1 LYLESRFETPLF
13 DDEYRKII
21 GELQVLIEGFILGLN
36 WCCNF
41 DCLNHLDGM
50 DPMVESTYLYKNI
63 RFLRK
68 QMNLSQEE
76 LALKIGLNRGN
87 IASYE
92 NGSAEPKVCNLLR
105 ISRLFGVSICDLAQR
120 DLSGDSI
127 SSPDAYLKSGFRQQ
141 VKNQEQ
147 LDVIHSNAQRK
158 LQMMEGL
165 VTCSR
170 LKLEQVHTQIP
181 PELQLI
187 IVNFE
192 ELYRTARSL
201 MDEHL
206 SLLKSLNS
214 KDSSAQE

>member
-1 LYLESRFETPLF
+1 MEWIRRSNAQFITEDFLFFLSPLF
-13 DDEYRKII
+13 WMI
-21 GELQVLIEGFILGLN
+21 N
-36 WCCNF
+36 
-41 DCLNHLDGM
+41 LDGM
-50 DPMVESTYLYKNI
+50 EPMVDFTYLDKNI

-76 LALKIGLNRGN
+76 LALRIGLNRGN

-92 NGSAEPKVCNLLR
+92 NGTAEPKVCNLLR
-105 ISRLFGVSICDLAQR
+105 LSRLFGVSICDLAQR
-120 DLSGDSI
+120 DLSGDEVPCSNGNGQ
-127 SSPDAYLKSGFRQQ
+127 AKKAQ
-141 VKNQEQ
+141 VAEPQNPEV
-147 LDVIHSNAQRK
+147 LNIIHGNAQRK

-206 SLLKSLNS
+206 SLLKSLNC
-214 KDSSAQE
+214 KDSSANE

>member
-1 LYLESRFETPLF
+1 ME
-13 DDEYRKII
+13 
-21 GELQVLIEGFILGLN
+21 
-36 WCCNF
+36 
-41 DCLNHLDGM
+41 
-50 DPMVESTYLYKNI
+50 PMVDFTYLDKNI

-92 NGSAEPKVCNLLR
+92 NGTAEPKVCNLLR
-105 ISRLFGVSICDLAQR
+105 LSRLFGVSICDLAQR
-120 DLSGDSI
+120 DLSGDEAPCSNGNGH
-127 SSPDAYLKSGFRQQ
+127 AK
-141 VKNQEQ
+141 KAQ
-147 LDVIHSNAQRK
+147 LAEPQNPEVLNIIHSNAQRK

-206 SLLKSLNS
+206 SLLKSLNC
-214 KDSSAQE
+214 KDSSANE

>member
-1 LYLESRFETPLF
+1 M
-13 DDEYRKII
+13 I
-21 GELQVLIEGFILGLN
+21 N
-36 WCCNF
+36 
-41 DCLNHLDGM
+41 LDGM
-50 DPMVESTYLYKNI
+50 EPMVDFTYLDKNI

-68 QMNLSQEE
+68 QMNWSQEE
-76 LALKIGLNRGN
+76 LALRIGLNRGN

-92 NGSAEPKVCNLLR
+92 NGTAEPKVCNLLR

-120 DLSGDSI
+120 DLSGDEVPCSNGNGH
-127 SSPDAYLKSGFRQQ
+127 AK
-141 VKNQEQ
+141 KAQ
-147 LDVIHSNAQRK
+147 LAEPQNPEVLNIIHGNAQRK

-206 SLLKSLNS
+206 SLLKSLNC
-214 KDSSAQE
+214 KDASANE

>member
-1 LYLESRFETPLF
+1 ME
-13 DDEYRKII
+13 
-21 GELQVLIEGFILGLN
+21 Q
-36 WCCNF
+36 
-41 DCLNHLDGM
+41 
-50 DPMVESTYLYKNI
+50 MVDFTYLDKNI

-68 QMNLSQEE
+68 RLNLSQEE
-76 LALKIGLNRGN
+76 LAVKVGLNRGN

-92 NGSAEPKVCNLLR
+92 NGTAEPKVCNLLR
-105 ISRLFGVSICDLAQR
+105 LSRVFGVSICDLAQR
-120 DLSGDSI
+120 DLSEGEQAPCSDGHEQNRHALASAQ
-127 SSPDAYLKSGFRQQ
+127 SPDIL
-141 VKNQEQ
+141 N
-147 LDVIHSNAQRK
+147 VIHGNAQRK

-206 SLLKSLNS
+206 SLLKSLNCV
-214 KDSSAQE
+214 DSTTKE

>member
-1 LYLESRFETPLF
+1 MFFLSPLF
-13 DDEYRKII
+13 WMI
-21 GELQVLIEGFILGLN
+21 N
-36 WCCNF
+36 
-41 DCLNHLDGM
+41 LDGM
-50 DPMVESTYLYKNI
+50 EPMVDFTYLDKNI

-76 LALKIGLNRGN
+76 LGLRIGLNRGN

-92 NGSAEPKVCNLLR
+92 NGTAEPKVCNLLR
-105 ISRLFGVSICDLAQR
+105 LSRLFGVSICDLAQR
-120 DLSGDSI
+120 DLSGDEA
-127 SSPDAYLKSGFRQQ
+127 PCTKSNGQAQ
-141 VKNQEQ
+141 NGHLVEPQNPEV
-147 LDVIHSNAQRK
+147 LNIIHGNAQRK

-206 SLLKSLNS
+206 SLLKSLNC
-214 KDSSAQE
+214 KDSAESE

>member
-1 LYLESRFETPLF
+1 
-13 DDEYRKII
+13 
-21 GELQVLIEGFILGLN
+21 
-36 WCCNF
+36 
-41 DCLNHLDGM
+41 
-50 DPMVESTYLYKNI
+50 MVDFTYLDRNI

-76 LALKIGLNRGN
+76 LATKIGLNRGN

-92 NGSAEPKVCNLLR
+92 NGTAEPKVCNLLR
-105 ISRLFGVSICDLAQR
+105 LSRLFGVSICDLAQR
-120 DLSGDSI
+120 DLSDQEGP
-127 SSPDAYLKSGFRQQ
+127 SSNGRF
-141 VKNQEQ
+141 KNGHQAPGTQDPVMLET
-147 LDVIHSNAQRK
+147 IHNNAQRK

-170 LKLEQVHTQIP
+170 LKLEQLHTQVP

-206 SLLKSLNS
+206 SLLKSLNY
-214 KDSSAQE
+214 KDTSASE

>member
-1 LYLESRFETPLF
+1 MT
-13 DDEYRKII
+13 
-21 GELQVLIEGFILGLN
+21 N
-36 WCCNF
+36 
-41 DCLNHLDGM
+41 LDGM
-50 DPMVESTYLYKNI
+50 EPMVDFTYLDKNI

-68 QMNLSQEE
+68 QLNLSQEE
-76 LALKIGLNRGN
+76 LAARIGLNRGN

-92 NGSAEPKVCNLLR
+92 NGTAEPKVCNLLR
-105 ISRLFGVSICDLAQR
+105 LSRLFGVSICDLAQR
-120 DLSGDSI
+120 DLSEGEKAPCADGH
-127 SSPDAYLKSGFRQQ
+127 KQR
-141 VKNQEQ
+141 EQ
-147 LDVIHSNAQRK
+147 LLTAAQHPDILQAIHSNAQRK

-170 LKLEQVHTQIP
+170 LKLEQVHTQVP

-206 SLLKSLNS
+206 SLLKSLNCV
-214 KDSSAQE
+214 DSATNE